1 MQHNTNRNIC
11 RTWPMMDPNLNF
23 YTHINT
29 LKSKAKQ
36 ILEMLKKPL
45 EYNTVIWSLH
55 IEKNRKDTA
64 SSSQMSNEYKKLSI
78 QRLIK
83 HLKLQTLSYRRL
95 RKDLIEVI
103 KSIKKHKQ
111 NKQHTLFY
119 GLDKHM
125 FQTFT
130 RYSCKR
136 SQQDSRSHTFNDHT
150 HK

>member
-1 MQHNTNRNIC
+1 
-11 RTWPMMDPNLNF
+11 MMDPNLNL

-103 KSIKKHKQ
+103 NSIKKHQQ

-119 GLDKHM
+119 LP
-125 FQTFT
+125 
-130 RYSCKR
+130 
-136 SQQDSRSHTFNDHT
+136 
-150 HK
+150 